1 VIKVQRT
8 LNEAAGRGQPSPL
21 APDVPNFGHQ
31 LDGRVSARV
40 WRLSAPARRQVCRIR
55 LVVACRRAERQ
66 AYAADEARQA

>member
-8 LNEAAGRGQPSPL
+8 LNEATGRGQTSPP

-31 LDGRVSARV
+31 PGGRVDALVR
-40 WRLSAPARRQVCRIR
+40 RLPAPARRQVCRIR

-66 AYAADEARQA
+66 AYGADEARQA